1 MQLKVQILAI
11 LISLA
16 ILTVIMVLV
25 YKRRLRE
32 EYSLLWLLAGITLL
46 GLSLFRGVVTRVAS
60 FLQVGY
66 APSFLFAVGALF
78 ALVIMVS
85 HAVAITTLA
94 RRNRDL
100 AQKLAIL
107 EWRIEQLRAKR
118 REEADRDSKKPI
130 GERDQ
135 SEHALIALRE
145 PKVRQ

>member
-1 MQLKVQILAI
+1 MAI

-16 ILTVIMVLV
+16 ILTVILVLV
-25 YKRRLRE
+25 YKQRLRE

-60 FLQVGY
+60 FLQIGY

-78 ALVIMVS
+78 GLGIMVS

-107 EWRIEQLRAKR
+107 EWRIEQPRAEK
-118 REEADRDSKKPI
+118 REEADRDDKKPV
-130 GERDQ
+130 GKRDQ
-135 SEHALIALRE
+135 REQALIALSE
-145 PKVRQ
+145 PKARQ